1 MSDPRLMPAAPEPG
15 GRGTI
20 RQIASALALLGA
32 LFFGGIAVGM
42 AIALTVG
49 GGSTG
54 AIAVGFVALPLAFGL
69 ALGAWRALLGAWVIA
84 ALAKSALRSGG
95 DEERFR
101 DEMMGAMGG
110 VRGGGSVVL
119 PGTWVFI
126 PITLLVGA
134 VAGLLMAVVAEGS
147 GGVAGVLLFGASAGL
162 GLLMRRLA
170 RTGRL
175 LIPGE

>member
-1 MSDPRLMPAAPEPG
+1 MSEPRPLPAAPEPG
-15 GRGTI
+15 RRSTFI
-20 RQIASALALLGA
+20 QIVSAAVLLGG
-32 LFFGGIAVGM
+32 LFFGGIVVGL
-42 AIALTVG
+42 AIAVTFG

-54 AIAVGFVALPLAFGL
+54 AILVGFVALPLAFGL

-101 DEMMGAMGG
+101 DEMVGAIGG
-110 VRGGGSVVL
+110 VRDRGSVVL
-119 PGTWVFI
+119 PGTWVFV
-126 PITLLVGA
+126 PITLVVGA
-134 VAGLLMAVVAEGS
+134 LAAVAMAVVAEGD
-147 GGVAGVLLFGASAGL
+147 GPVAGVLLFGASAGL
-162 GLLMRRLA
+162 GMLMRRLA